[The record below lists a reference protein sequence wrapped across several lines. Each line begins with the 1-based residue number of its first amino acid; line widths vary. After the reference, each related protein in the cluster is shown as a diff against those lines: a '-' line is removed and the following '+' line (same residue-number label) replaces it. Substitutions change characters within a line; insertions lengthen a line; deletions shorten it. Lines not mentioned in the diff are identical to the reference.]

1 MTENVHWEREPRE
14 LRYIIH
20 EVLEA
25 LSLLKAFD
33 RDARS
38 LAKDQHEW
46 LRFLLTDFHPPKT
59 NNFESPKKNNKKKYD
74 FPHCKFYDTTF
85 EFVKFVV
92 REKWTWPL
100 IENEFQ
106 LTARGMLNSVD
117 ELQQLLKAMRYKVTK
132 GELKLPDVRSD

>member
-1 MTENVHWEREPRE
+1 M
-14 LRYIIH
+14 RYIIH

-25 LSLLKAFD
+25 LGLLKAFN

-38 LAKDQHEW
+38 LTKHQREW

-59 NNFESPKKNNKKKYD
+59 NDPESQQKKKKRYD

-92 REKWTWPL
+92 REKWTWTL

-117 ELQQLLKAMRYKVTK
+117 ELQQLLKATRYKVTK
-132 GELKLPDVRSD
+132 GELKLPDDRAD